1 MTTITAKIPPALAA
15 KLKAAARSKRISKSE
30 FIRQSLER
38 SLKSNGKGRRP
49 TFGELAGDLAG
60 SFNGPTDLST
70 NPKWMEGYGA

>member
-1 MTTITAKIPPALAA
+1 
-15 KLKAAARSKRISKSE
+15 
-30 FIRQSLER
+30 LER